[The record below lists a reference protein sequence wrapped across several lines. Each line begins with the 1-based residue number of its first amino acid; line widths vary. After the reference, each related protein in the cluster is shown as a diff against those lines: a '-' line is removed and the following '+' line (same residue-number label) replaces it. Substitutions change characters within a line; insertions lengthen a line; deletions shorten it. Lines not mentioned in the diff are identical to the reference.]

1 MVNLEQIQLD
11 VSNLPEEA
19 QMLVTDLIESLKQR
33 YSVGEKQEA
42 KSEETLYDKFEAS
55 GLIGF
60 CSVEE
65 DLSTTSDINMNNK
78 AEDWADFIG
87 CMEAESDLSENYKT
101 YLKQKLDEKYNN
113 H

>member
-1 MVNLEQIQLD
+1 MVNLEQIKQD

-19 QMLVTDLIESLKQR
+19 QILVTDFIESLKKR
-33 YSVGEKQEA
+33 YSVAEKQE
-42 KSEETLYDKFEAS
+42 
-55 GLIGF
+55 I
-60 CSVEE
+60 
-65 DLSTTSDINMNNK
+65 TSDLNLNNK

-113 H
+113 Y

>member
-1 MVNLEQIQLD
+1 MMNIEQIQQD

-19 QMLVTDLIESLKQR
+19 QILVTDFIESLKKR
-33 YSVGEKQEA
+33 YSVEKQET

-65 DLSTTSDINMNNK
+65 DLSTTYK
-78 AEDWADFIG
+78 QVLADTL
-87 CMEAESDLSENYKT
+87 ESKI
-101 YLKQKLDEKYNN
+101 Q
-113 H
+113 